1 MFGPGKTVNFVSR
14 DSRFFSETKS
24 RGTARFEGNKVHC
37 FPRDQSLS
45 DLLSSFL
52 RRGKKKTT
60 ATVGKTRQALGVNI
74 KSQNNHATR
83 SPSPQVS
90 ISHINPRRQP
100 LPVSFYF

>member
-74 KSQNNHATR
+74 NRKITMPPGAHHPK
-83 SPSPQVS
+83 SPSP
-90 ISHINPRRQP
+90 I
-100 LPVSFYF
+100 